1 MSLAEVVLVTT
12 AKARSLFAEVVAP
25 KAKATPALPTKADGA
40 PRAKVAGSTKPA
52 PRAKSA
58 ASAKPTPR
66 ARTATA
72 TAAAKPLRVT
82 VLNAARVPLAAASTR
97 QRLNKL
103 GWSTVAVGNV
113 DQVRAR
119 SVVAFSPP
127 QRAEAQRLARSLG
140 ITAQQSRTVPA
151 GLLLVIVGRD
161 SASALPN
168 A

>member
-1 MSLAEVVLVTT
+1 L
-12 AKARSLFAEVVAP
+12 
-25 KAKATPALPTKADGA
+25 TKAA
-40 PRAKVAGSTKPA
+40 PRAKL
-52 PRAKSA
+52 A
-58 ASAKPTPR
+58 ASAKPKPR